1 MPKKIVMLLMLLLVF
16 WGCEE
21 KVLNFRIK
29 YDQTHGLEAADRVI
43 FQQNHIGQ
51 VAGIFYGEDGY
62 YLVDVAI
69 RKAFANA
76 ATEDSMFFITE
87 DPKNKGKKAIE
98 IIQARK
104 GGVPLEDGAIVEGS
118 GKPSAAFSQL
128 GQSLAEQVEGIKK
141 AFEHLSEEL
150 TGVPESKE
158 FKKLERELERLREE
172 LQRSGQ
178 SVRKKMEH
186 EWLPQLQQEIE
197 RLRKRLQKFG
207 RENEVKDLEI

>member
-118 GKPSAAFSQL
+118 GKP
-128 GQSLAEQVEGIKK
+128 VC
-141 AFEHLSEEL
+141 
-150 TGVPESKE
+150 
-158 FKKLERELERLREE
+158 RL
-172 LQRSGQ
+172 Q
-178 SVRKKMEH
+178 SVGAE
-186 EWLPQLQQEIE
+186 L
-197 RLRKRLQKFG
+197 G
-207 RENEVKDLEI
+207 GTG